1 MINIQKIKT
10 HHQNFLRKH
19 DAMVANATNEG
30 KIEEFV
36 KKHITQH
43 SGLKVKT
50 GNLVNST
57 TAAVVRTRG
66 GALISIRN
74 KAKYAWAQDQGSGL
88 YGRRRAKYR
97 IQGNPYLRFM
107 GKSGIVYRRF
117 VMHPGVRPTR
127 FLYNATD
134 AAARLVA
141 SYLATQMHEVAR
153 KF

>member
-1 MINIQKIKT
+1 MINIQKVKT
-10 HHQNFLRKH
+10 HHANFLRKH
-19 DAMVANATNEG
+19 DAIVANATNEQ

-36 KKHITQH
+36 KSHIAQH
-43 SGLKVKT
+43 SGLRVRT

-57 TAAVVRTRG
+57 TAAVIRTRS
-66 GALISIRN
+66 GALISVRN
-74 KAKYAWAQDQGSGL
+74 KAKQAWAQDQGSGL

-97 IQGNPYLRFM
+97 ISGNPYLRFM
-107 GKSGIVYRRF
+107 GRSGIVYRRS

-134 AAARLVA
+134 AAGRLVA
-141 SYLATQMHEVAR
+141 SYLATQMYEVAR